1 MGLLFKLKNGET
13 SLKSLRYG
21 HDRPGGGDSGQPFI
35 KKPIEKD
42 RQPFLG
48 AIDGDGLLR
57 GGILAPVNAVDDV
70 LRLTKYLFN
79 LKNPSGLLFTLKQ
92 NVLSRVSP
100 KTESSYGLGY
110 LGGAINAGVYTP
122 LSTLLQAGGGFAGVH
137 LNLLGLD
144 PTGKF
149 PNASLNKYEKVAYD
163 NNLRKNNKSPY
174 YLPPNHL
181 NIENQSPGNPPKKF
195 DPIANLVPPE
205 DITFGDYG
213 SMTFLETS
221 MGLDNR
227 LLQLWETKGL
237 NLANPITP
245 KEVGTIRQYN
255 GGPGSIV
262 GIGSTRI
269 PFATSNDGQTPLRT
283 GVNRIDP
290 YRKEGGGYDY
300 SRPTVK
306 YSTPNIYEQSVSKR
320 YSNLVFNRPL
330 KNELSQLSLFGE
342 NSYLESFNN
351 FFKLQPWNT
360 TENIL
365 ISPNRYQDKYGLT
378 VASQFGIIVPI
389 SKDETTKIIAQPPIS
404 QLTRKL
410 FPNVKGVTTI
420 STPQEQWISEGDGFA
435 PLDNNRASTYDPINE
450 FGSLYNQ
457 NTNQNNQPINT
468 LSQDNINQKVKNSK
482 ENDEAPVINF
492 GKSYKGGTFIPYKA
506 SDLIIN
512 PPKTS
517 FPSIPPTQAEINQL
531 IRNSKLGTAG
541 AISLLNDGERNAEG
555 YILPSPS
562 TGYDGFIRPS
572 QGSFN
577 LPYRTNNDTPTVG
590 YGSNTDPYLSKEQS
604 KIDAHIEETFENE
617 ASNPS
622 AQILHPSY
630 RKTRIEELNLPDC
643 FRPKFLVV
651 KHEKRV
657 HTGDPGKGRGS
668 YSRILDKVSGNN
680 SYNASRAHRST
691 SQEANDFVH
700 FNIGIVN
707 PRNPEGNLRYM
718 NFRSYIDSFSDSY
731 NSKWKDIT
739 YMGRGES
746 FKKYDGFDRDISMAF
761 TVVAHSQREMCGI
774 YEKLNTL
781 ASSVAP
787 TYTSAGYMA
796 GNLVKMSVGGY
807 IREQYGIITGFTYD
821 VPEEASWE
829 LTIGA
834 AAAIKDELPMM
845 IKVTGLKFTPIYDFV
860 PQYNTGMR
868 GDKFVGGFGNR
879 FITKLMTDCGTS
891 CPPKKITV
899 CNDPNATNYQKKDIG
914 AVINDKSGNGTH
926 KYVAD
931 NTLCKYKNDTV
942 QFIEVCNNQLS
953 NNNLPSNNYL
963 KDKNG
968 KKYSENQVKSGA
980 TIETRKN
987 TSGNTTT
994 ITTIKLKGDRSVC
1007 KDNGVVETQFYEQ
1020 ARDNTATPGIPGGT
1034 QTTPGGLITPGQNS
1048 NNDVQSPVPNVY
1060 DDIIARNT
1068 KTDPS
1073 GKFSTVT
1080 PNRGQFDFRKASQ
1093 ADVSNEMD
1101 RRIKLQGGTNPF
1113 QY

>member
-57 GGILAPVNAVDDV
+57 GGILAPVSAIDDV

-92 NVLSRVSP
+92 NVLSRVAP
-100 KTESSYGLGY
+100 KTEASFGKGY

-122 LSTLLQAGGGFAGVH
+122 LSTMLQAGDGYLGFH
-137 LNLLGLD
+137 HNLLGLD

-174 YLPPNHL
+174 YVPPNHL

-205 DITFGDYG
+205 DIVLGDYG

-300 SRPTVK
+300 SRPIVK
-306 YSTPNIYEQSVSKR
+306 YSTPNIYEQSVSRR
-320 YSNLVFNRPL
+320 YSKAIDTPL
-330 KNELSQLSLFGE
+330 SDNQTPFFGTDNYLS
-342 NSYLESFNN
+342 SYNN
-351 FFKLQPWNT
+351 DSDIQPWMARSD
-360 TENIL
+360 E
-365 ISPNRYQDKYGLT
+365 GLT
-378 VASQFGIIVPI
+378 
-389 SKDETTKIIAQPPIS
+389 
-404 QLTRKL
+404 
-410 FPNVKGVTTI
+410 
-420 STPQEQWISEGDGFA
+420 DGG
-435 PLDNNRASTYDPINE
+435 LYDVN
-450 FGSLYNQ
+450 FNL
-457 NTNQNNQPINT
+457 NTGLPINT
-468 LSQDNINQKVKNSK
+468 LNQRLIDQKVENSQALTVNPGFNPYEGISSDVQTHNSNRGSTYNPKTKSGDIYGIRTNINDDPLHTLSKKQIDQKVKNS
-482 ENDEAPVINF
+482 EDYDDAPVTNF
-492 GKSYKGGTFIPYKA
+492 GPGYKFGQFLTYQA
-506 SDLIIN
+506 SN
-512 PPKTS
+512 V
-517 FPSIPPTQAEINQL
+517 INQSV
-531 IRNSKLGTAG
+531 IRNKQLAQTHFVWDKSILKQNIFGTRG
-541 AISLLNDGERNAEG
+541 FQSISNDNERNAEG

-577 LPYRTNNDTPTVG
+577 LPYRTNNDTPTAG
-590 YGSNTDPYLSKEQS
+590 YGNNTDPYLSKDQS

-630 RKTRIEELNLPDC
+630 RKTRIEELNIPDC

-657 HTGDPGKGRGS
+657 HTGDPGKDRGS
-668 YSRILDKVSGNN
+668 YSRILDKISGNK
-680 SYNASRAHRST
+680 SYEATSAHRKT

-707 PRNPEGNLRYM
+707 ANNPTGDLRYM

-787 TYTSAGYMA
+787 TYTPAGYMA

-821 VPEEASWE
+821 IPEEASWE

-860 PQYNTGMR
+860 PRYNSG
-868 GDKFVGGFGNR
+868 GGFNRR
-879 FITKLMTDCGTS
+879 FITHGMTDCGRS
-891 CPPKKITV
+891 CPPKKIEV
-899 CNDPNATNYQKKDIG
+899 CNDPKATNYQKKDIG
-914 AVINDKSGNGTH
+914 AVIDDKSGNGTH

-931 NTLCKYKNDTV
+931 NKLCKYKNDTV
-942 QFIEVCNNQLS
+942 QFIEVCNQQGGQDKLGNTLDV
-953 NNNLPSNNYL
+953 LDYL

-968 KKYSENQVKSGA
+968 KKYSESQVKSGA

-994 ITTIKLKGDRSVC
+994 ITTIKLKGDPSFC
-1007 KDNGVVETQFYEQ
+1007 KRLVIVEPIRNIIVTDTIEQVARGEIGGSGNIKDEIIAADGTVTDARTGKVVT
-1020 ARDNTATPGIPGGT
+1020 R
-1034 QTTPGGLITPGQNS
+1034 
-1048 NNDVQSPVPNVY
+1048 NNVQSPVPNIY
-1060 DDIIARNT
+1060 DEIIAKNT

-1073 GKFSTVT
+1073 GKFSKVKV
-1080 PNRGQFDFRKASQ
+1080 NRGNQFDFRKASN
-1093 ADVSNEMD
+1093 AEISNRMD
-1101 RRIKLQGGTNPF
+1101 KNIKAAGGTNPF
-1113 QY
+1113 QFK

>member
-1 MGLLFKLKNGET
+1 MLQA
-13 SLKSLRYG
+13 
-21 HDRPGGGDSGQPFI
+21 GD
-35 KKPIEKD
+35 
-42 RQPFLG
+42 
-48 AIDGDGLLR
+48 
-57 GGILAPVNAVDDV
+57 
-70 LRLTKYLFN
+70 
-79 LKNPSGLLFTLKQ
+79 
-92 NVLSRVSP
+92 
-100 KTESSYGLGY
+100 GY
-110 LGGAINAGVYTP
+110 LGIHN
-122 LSTLLQAGGGFAGVH
+122 
-137 LNLLGLD
+137 NLLGLD

-174 YLPPNHL
+174 HLPPNHL
-181 NIENQSPGNPPKKF
+181 NIETQSPGNLPKKF

-205 DITFGDYG
+205 DIILGDYG

-300 SRPTVK
+300 SRPIIK
-306 YSTPNIYEQSVSKR
+306 YSTPNVYEQSVSR
-320 YSNLVFNRPL
+320 IYSETVLGSSLDNGFNQ
-330 KNELSQLSLFGE
+330 KILFGDDVYLA
-342 NSYLESFNN
+342 SYNNSFN
-351 FFKLQPWNT
+351 LQPWINPT
-360 TENIL
+360 FNIALGNSQILNNNKGRKQLDSLKTL
-365 ISPNRYQDKYGLT
+365 ILKG
-378 VASQFGIIVPI
+378 AKVPVT
-389 SKDETTKIIAQPPIS
+389 KDETQKLFAIPPIS
-404 QLTRKL
+404 LQSGQGSRL
-410 FPNVKGVTTI
+410 FKSPLLSLSNIDSKNINGV
-420 STPQEQWISEGDGFA
+420 EQWYSKGTE
-435 PLDNNRASTYDPINE
+435 NNQASTYNKETGNGDI
-450 FGSLYNQ
+450 FNQ
-457 NTNQNNQPINT
+457 REVNGQPINT
-468 LSQDNINQKVKNSK
+468 LSQAQINQKVENSLT
-482 ENDEAPVINF
+482 NNEAPVINF
-492 GKSYKGGTFIPYKA
+492 GIGGQFIPYQA
-506 SDLIIN
+506 SDV
-512 PPKTS
+512 
-517 FPSIPPTQAEINQL
+517 INQSV
-531 IRNSKLGTAG
+531 IRNRQLSETHFVYNQDKINLKFAG
-541 AISLLNDGERNAEG
+541 SLLGEMSLKNNERNAEG
-555 YILPSPS
+555 YILPNPS
-562 TGYDGFIRPS
+562 TGYDGFIKPS
-572 QGSFN
+572 RGSFN
-577 LPYRTNNDTPTVG
+577 LPYRTNNDTPTTG
-590 YGSNTDPYLSKEQS
+590 YGNNYDPYLSKDQS

-668 YSRILDKVSGNN
+668 YSRILDKISGNN

-691 SQEANDFVH
+691 LQEANDFVH

-707 PRNPEGNLRYM
+707 PRNPTGNLRYM

-821 VPEEASWE
+821 VPEESSWE

-834 AAAIKDELPMM
+834 AAAVKDELPMM

-879 FITKLMTDCGTS
+879 FITKLMTDCGKS
-891 CPPKKITV
+891 CPPKKIAV
-899 CNDPNATNYQKKDIG
+899 CNDPKATNYQKKDIG
-914 AVINDKSGNGTH
+914 AVINNKSGNGTH

-931 NTLCKYKNDTV
+931 NKLCKYKNDTV
-942 QFIEVCNNQLS
+942 QFIKVCNNPLS
-953 NNNLPSNNYL
+953 NKNLPSNNYL

-1007 KDNGVVETQFYEQ
+1007 KDNGVIKPLPKSAVV
-1020 ARDNTATPGIPGGT
+1020 DNTNTGGLGQNFTQTSAGNQGSTNSGVSIIPGFTPIGQNLPSRNQINPLTGGIMTPTAQLVPT
-1034 QTTPGGLITPGQNS
+1034 QTNQG
-1048 NNDVQSPVPNVY
+1048 
-1060 DDIIARNT
+1060 A
-1068 KTDPS
+1068 
-1073 GKFSTVT
+1073 
-1080 PNRGQFDFRKASQ
+1080 QFDFRKASQ
-1093 ADVSNEMD
+1093 ASVVNNAGFTGVN
-1101 RRIKLQGGTNPF
+1101 IYK
-1113 QY
+1113 